1 MVRTFAQLAVAMV
14 ASQFLFAFDSP
25 KDLLSAGRVDT
36 AIASLNTKV
45 ASNANDAEAH
55 NLLCRAYWAY
65 GDWDRAVTSC
75 EKAVQLDNN
84 NSVYHN
90 WLGRAYGEKAD
101 HSSFLTAA
109 GLAKKVRIEFER
121 AVQLNPD
128 NLAARLDLAEFYLEA
143 PGMVGGGHDK
153 ARAQAAAIGKTN
165 PAKEHWVYAR
175 IAEKNKDVP
184 VAEKEY
190 RTAIELSNGSA
201 DAWLNLGM
209 FLRKQQRYDEMDGAL
224 RKATA
229 LPVRPP
235 EVMVDAADTLLRAGR
250 DFPYAIDLLKRYLA
264 GQMVE
269 EAPSFKA
276 HYLLGAILEKQGDR
290 QGAAHAYQESLAL
303 ARGYGRAQEALK
315 HLGQ

>member
-1 MVRTFAQLAVAMV
+1 M
-14 ASQFLFAFDSP
+14 
-25 KDLLSAGRVDT
+25 DT
-36 AIASLNTKV
+36 AIASLNTQV

-84 NSVYHN
+84 SSVYHN

-109 GLAKKVRIEFER
+109 GLAKKVRTEFER

-128 NLAARLDLAEFYLEA
+128 NLAARMDLAEFYLEA
-143 PGMVGGGHDK
+143 PGMVGGGQDK
-153 ARAQAAAIGKTN
+153 ARAQAALIGKTN

-224 RKATA
+224 RKATVS
-229 LPVRPP
+229 PVKPP

-250 DFPYAIDLLKRYLA
+250 DYPYAIDLLKRYLA
-264 GQMVE
+264 GQTVE

-290 QGAAHAYQESLAL
+290 QGASHAYQESLAL